1 MFEEILNLN
10 TNFNTIVRKISKK
23 YHITLSQ
30 SLILF
35 NIPMNGTPMSKLAV
49 RLGLDPSTV
58 TRNIEKL
65 EKRNLLYREKST
77 LDTRVINVYKSSEG
91 NEIINDIETIVNSI
105 LIQSSENTAELKDEM
120 QILNWNI
127 EKEQI

>member
-30 SLILF
+30 ALILF
-35 NIPMNGTPMSKLAV
+35 NIPTNGTPMSKLAL

-77 LDTRVINVYKSSEG
+77 LDTRVINVYKSNEG
-91 NEIINDIETIVNSI
+91 SKIINDVEKTVNSI
-105 LIQSSENTAELKDEM
+105 LIQSSQNTSELKDEI

>member
-23 YHITLSQ
+23 HHITLSQ
-30 SLILF
+30 ALILLS
-35 NIPMNGTPMSKLAV
+35 IPMNGTPMSKLAFS
-49 RLGLDPSTV
+49 LGLDPSTI

-77 LDTRVINVYKSSEG
+77 LDTRVINVYKSNEG
-91 NEIINDIETIVNSI
+91 SKMINDVEKTVNSI
-105 LIQSSENTAELKDEM
+105 LIQSSQNTSELKDEI